1 MNKGACIIGQS
12 GGPTA
17 VINSSVLGII
27 EKSLKENA
35 FSAVYGALNG
45 INGIIEE
52 EIIDF
57 SDYSLEELQLLKT
70 TPSAI
75 LGSVRK
81 KLPDNLQDEAF
92 KKVEEV
98 FIKYNIRCFFYI
110 GGNDS
115 MDTCLKLSKYF
126 KNSTH
131 KCIVI
136 GIPKTI
142 DNDMLEIDHTP
153 GYASA
158 CKFIYTTLSE
168 IYEDINCYKK
178 GRVTIVEIMGRDSG
192 WLTCAAKIASYYGKG
207 PDLIY
212 IPEGRFDINQF
223 LKDVESIYLKKS
235 KVLVAVS
242 EGIRDING
250 DYLLQS
256 HINNNADHFGHVQLG
271 GIGSVL
277 AEIVNKKL
285 GLQVRSVE
293 LNILQR
299 CASHLLSKTDVE
311 EAYNCG
317 SYGVELYLQGLTGQM
332 VSMRRKDGND
342 YEIEYYPV
350 DLEKIANFVKT
361 VPTEY
366 ITEFNNNINDEFLNY
381 LLPLVQGE
389 INLPFENGFPK
400 YFKLRK

>member
-17 VINSSVLGII
+17 VINSSVLGIV
-27 EKSLKENA
+27 EESLKGNI
-35 FSAVYGALNG
+35 FTTVYGA
-45 INGIIEE
+45 INGITGILEE
-52 EIIDF
+52 EMIDF
-57 SDYSLEELQLLKT
+57 SQYSSEELQLLKT

-81 KLPDNLQDEAF
+81 KLPDNLQDEVF
-92 KKVEEV
+92 KKIEEV
-98 FIKYNIRCFFYI
+98 FIKYDIRCFFYI

-115 MDTCLKLSKYF
+115 MDTCLKLSKFF
-126 KNSTH
+126 KTSKH
-131 KCIVI
+131 QCCVI

-158 CKFIYTTLSE
+158 AKFIYTTLSE

-192 WLTCAAKIASYYGKG
+192 WLTCAAKLASYQGKG

-212 IPEGRFDINQF
+212 VPEGRFDVNKF
-223 LKDVESIYLKKS
+223 LSDVSNIYSKKQ

-242 EGIRDING
+242 EGIRDVNG

-256 HINNNADHFGHVQLG
+256 GINNQADHFGHVQLG

-277 AEIVNKKL
+277 SGIVNKEL
-285 GLQVRSVE
+285 GLQVRSIE

-299 CASHLLSKTDVE
+299 CASHLLSKTDVD

-317 SYGVELYLQGLTGQM
+317 AYGVKLYQEGLTGQM
-332 VSMRRKDGND
+332 VSMRRKDQKE

-350 DLEKIANFVKT
+350 DLQKIANYVKE

-366 ITEFNNNINDEFLNY
+366 INESGNNITDEFLEY

-389 INLPFENGFPK
+389 MTLPFENGFPK